1 MVGINDFK
9 GAFMAGANLYDLH
22 GNGKRILF
30 YPLGKGPMS
39 AGEKA
44 GPILIYDDGS
54 TQVECRGTKLKV
66 GHTALVRDNGIVP
79 GAVTS
84 LVVVIPDVS
93 PQPADGSVSVH
104 TIAILSNHRGTP
116 QIGPGQLETYSE
128 FAVTGIAALTKLPL

>member
-1 MVGINDFK
+1 MS
-9 GAFMAGANLYDLH
+9 GANLYDLH

-30 YPLGKGPMS
+30 YPIGKGPIP

-44 GPILIYDDGS
+44 GPILVYDDGS
-54 TQVECRGTKLKV
+54 TQVECRGAKLKV
-66 GHTALVRDNGIVP
+66 GQESWAGTVVTALVRDTGIVP

-93 PQPADGSVSVH
+93 PQPADGSVPVS

-116 QIGPGQLETYSE
+116 QIGPGQLETYTE
-128 FAVTGIAALTKLPL
+128 FAVTGIAALTPLPL

>member
-1 MVGINDFK
+1 MT
-9 GAFMAGANLYDLH
+9 GANLYDLH
-22 GNGKRILF
+22 GHGKRILF
-30 YPLGKGPMS
+30 YPLGKGPIP

-44 GPILIYDDGS
+44 GPVLIYDDGS
-54 TQVECRGTKLKV
+54 TQVECRGAKLKV
-66 GHTALVRDNGIVP
+66 GHESWAGTVVTALVRDNGIVP

-93 PQPADGSVSVH
+93 PPPSDGSVSVH

-128 FAVTGIAALTKLPL
+128 FAVKGIAALTKLPL

>member
-1 MVGINDFK
+1 MS
-9 GAFMAGANLYDLH
+9 GANLYDLH

-30 YPLGKGPMS
+30 YPLGKGPIP

-66 GHTALVRDNGIVP
+66 GPESWAGMVVTALVRDSGIVP

-84 LVVVIPDVS
+84 LVVVIPDLS

>member
-1 MVGINDFK
+1 
-9 GAFMAGANLYDLH
+9 MAGANLYDLH

-30 YPLGKGPMS
+30 YPLGKGPIHP
-39 AGEKA
+39 GEKP

-54 TQVECRGTKLKV
+54 TQVECRGAKLNV
-66 GHTALVRDNGIVP
+66 GHESWAGTVVTALVRDSGIVP

-93 PQPADGSVSVH
+93 PQPAEGSVSVH